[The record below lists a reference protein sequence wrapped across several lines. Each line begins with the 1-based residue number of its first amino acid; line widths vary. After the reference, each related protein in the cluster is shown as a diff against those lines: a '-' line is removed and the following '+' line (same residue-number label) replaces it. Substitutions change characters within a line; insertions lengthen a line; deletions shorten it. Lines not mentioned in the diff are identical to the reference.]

1 MLTSCTELTRYCI
14 EIIFWVKAYHKKIH
28 FSIEAE
34 EKNPFFRFFCRNFF
48 CSCKMHLK
56 KNGFIPRQ
64 QKKICK
70 RAESRATPAK
80 MIDTTVKIY

>member
-34 EKNPFFRFFCRNFF
+34 EKKSLFSIFLQEIFLQLQNASQKERFY
-48 CSCKMHLK
+48 SAAAE
-56 KNGFIPRQ
+56 KNLQTCGIPRHA
-64 QKKICK
+64 C
-70 RAESRATPAK
+70 EN
-80 MIDTTVKIY
+80 D